1 MTKQEAMEIIQGMP
15 DGIDAEEFL
24 IELCKRAA
32 YFERL
37 EVADLLDKMQSNA
50 RSHNYFAY
58 AAQCVRGKA

>member
-1 MTKQEAMEIIQGMP
+1 MTKQDAIDIVQGMP

-32 YFERL
+32 YHERL
-37 EVADLLDKMQSNA
+37 EIADLLDKMQSNA

-58 AAQCVRGKA
+58 ASQCVRGKV

>member
-1 MTKQEAMEIIQGMP
+1 MP

-37 EVADLLDKMQSNA
+37 EIADLLDKMQNSA
-50 RSHNYFAY
+50 KSHNYFAY
-58 AAQCVRGKA
+58 AAQCVRGRT

>member
-1 MTKQEAMEIIQGMP
+1 MTKEEAIEIVQGMP

-37 EVADLLDKMQSNA
+37 EVADLLDKMQYSA
-50 RSHNYFAY
+50 KSHNYFAY
-58 AAQCVRGKA
+58 ASQCIRGRV